1 MSPIRDLAV
10 EKLSSSRDK
19 TISIHMIN
27 IWSMISEMLLE
38 NLRNIIVMI
47 IGRNSNV
54 VLIWCYS
61 LKKVTFDHE
70 NAHQIELSMKIS
82 FECFSTP
89 HNF

>member
-1 MSPIRDLAV
+1 MSPIRNLAV
-10 EKLSSSRDK
+10 ESFSSSRDK

-61 LKKVTFDHE
+61 LKKGDIWPWKCTSNLAVNE
-70 NAHQIELSMKIS
+70 NLIWM
-82 FECFSTP
+82 F
-89 HNF
+89 